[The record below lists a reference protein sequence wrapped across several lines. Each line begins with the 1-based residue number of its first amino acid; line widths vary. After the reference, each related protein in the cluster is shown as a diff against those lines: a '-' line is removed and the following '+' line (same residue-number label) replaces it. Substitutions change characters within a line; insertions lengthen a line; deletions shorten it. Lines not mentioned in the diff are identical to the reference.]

1 MRLGPPWLLG
11 PVGSEFL
18 GSMTVL
24 WKSRRFTRGSQVDVF
39 FANPHLIQL
48 FPQFLLIPGTPRDPR
63 RTNSKQ
69 LGLPV
74 GHSKQSSG
82 LCVPSWL
89 LHLPDP
95 LKIRWDEGIYNGED
109 LNHVNDPIFKTH
121 LKLNVKFNGEDHRQP
136 TWGFEHWKEMIHRRF
151 SIVIKTGE
159 FYWTFCCLG
168 NGRKMFS
175 QSMLWAIAW
184 KDYSRIARVNQM
196 EFSHSRTPEKKKS
209 LGTNLRT
216 RLFKT
221 AVLQSISTGWYT
233 AGASHVGASTE
244 PTCPQD
250 RLGNSLPQSS
260 AKNLRIGGRIGGS
273 LWKLLPQ
280 SLGFSFDHDQFWI
293 NGAVRKI
300 TRESWLLLHH
310 APHWCCCWNIFVFG
324 ISYINADGWIM
335 LNPYC
340 AGTNP
345 KPLLSM
351 TELIKSLS
359 LILKSKICRA
369 CFIANLLVTS
379 PSVVLEWPSS
389 CHNSPTTKRAVGFC
403 TQVAPSVF
411 SLSVHLV
418 FVGKVWK
425 ICGKLGKSNKPWRSM
440 RISSQ
445 WPITL

>member
-196 EFSHSRTPEKKKS
+196 EFSHSRTPEKKIAWHKP
-209 LGTNLRT
+209 
-216 RLFKT
+216 K
-221 AVLQSISTGWYT
+221 
-233 AGASHVGASTE
+233 
-244 PTCPQD
+244 
-250 RLGNSLPQSS
+250 NSAFQNSS
-260 AKNLRIGGRIGGS
+260 ATVNFNRLIYCWGKSCRCV
-273 LWKLLPQ
+273 
-280 SLGFSFDHDQFWI
+280 
-293 NGAVRKI
+293 NGAHLPAGQAWQFTASEFCEKSANWWSNWWFPMEI
-300 TRESWLLLHH
+300 ATPKPWFFLWSWPILDQRSCQENHQRIRGCAMVAVATPCTPLVLLLKHLRV
-310 APHWCCCWNIFVFG
+310 W
-324 ISYINADGWIM
+324 D
-335 LNPYC
+335 
-340 AGTNP
+340 
-345 KPLLSM
+345 
-351 TELIKSLS
+351 
-359 LILKSKICRA
+359 
-369 CFIANLLVTS
+369 FI
-379 PSVVLEWPSS
+379 
-389 CHNSPTTKRAVGFC
+389 H
-403 TQVAPSVF
+403 
-411 SLSVHLV
+411 
-418 FVGKVWK
+418 
-425 ICGKLGKSNKPWRSM
+425 
-440 RISSQ
+440 
-445 WPITL
+445 